1 MKRSLLFSIALALP
15 IAASAFEGYAEV
27 DGINYYILT
36 KGAYAEVAQKN
47 GGYEGDVVIPSSIE
61 YDGVTC
67 TVTAIR
73 SGAFY
78 YDFDLTSV
86 VIPSTVTTIG
96 SQAFYR
102 SKLKTVNIPS
112 SVTSLGGECFY
123 KCESLESV
131 MVDNL
136 ESWCKIEIGNDACP
150 LQYAKHFFVGEEEIK
165 HLIIPSSI
173 SVVNGRTFHGYKG
186 LESVTFENGVTSI
199 GDFAFYECTNLESVK
214 MSNTITEIGKYAF
227 YRCSSLNNLKLSD
240 ELLSIKESCFQECTN
255 LSSLYVPNSVKEIEF
270 EAFYKCKNLKTIILS
285 QGLKKIGT
293 NAFSNCGELTDVY
306 SLAEVS
312 PIFGNSYYKDYMLP
326 FFNSYPEYATLHV
339 PENSISDYQ
348 ANPVWKVFGNIV
360 ALTEEELGIKEV
372 KDESNET
379 SIYTLDGRTSNA
391 ATRGFN
397 IVKSSN
403 GKTQI
408 VFMK

>member
-61 YDGVTC
+61 YDGVIC
-67 TVTAIR
+67 SVTAIR
-73 SGAFY
+73 QGAFSY
-78 YDFDLTSV
+78 SSKLTNV
-86 VIPSTVTTIG
+86 VIPSTVTSIG
-96 SQAFYR
+96 VQAFMN
-102 SKLKTVNIPS
+102 SKLKSVYIPS
-112 SVTSLGGECFY
+112 SVLSLGNSAFSGCD
-123 KCESLESV
+123 SLQSV
-131 MVDNL
+131 KVDNL
-136 ESWCKIEIGNDACP
+136 ESWCSIEIGNNACP
-150 LQYAKHFFVGEEEIK
+150 LQYAKHFYVGDEEIR
-165 HLIIPSSI
+165 HLTIPSSI
-173 SVVNGRTFHGYKG
+173 SVVNSRTFHGYKG

-199 GDFAFYECTNLESVK
+199 GDFAFYECSNLESVK
-214 MSNTITEIGKYAF
+214 MSNTITEIGKYVF
-227 YRCSSLNNLKLSD
+227 YSCTSLNELKLSD
-240 ELLSIKESCFQECTN
+240 ELPSIKESCFQECTT
-255 LSSLYVPNSVKEIEF
+255 LSSLYVPNSINEIGNK
-270 EAFYKCKNLKTIILS
+270 AFYKCKNLKKIIF
-285 QGLKKIGT
+285 GKCLKKIGT
-293 NAFSNCGELTDVY
+293 MAFSDCGELTDVY
-306 SLAEVS
+306 SFAEVS
-312 PIFGNSYYKDYMLP
+312 PVFGNMYYTASTLP
-326 FFNSYPEYATLHV
+326 FSGSYPEYATLHV

-391 ATRGFN
+391 AIRGFN

-403 GKTQI
+403 GKTRI